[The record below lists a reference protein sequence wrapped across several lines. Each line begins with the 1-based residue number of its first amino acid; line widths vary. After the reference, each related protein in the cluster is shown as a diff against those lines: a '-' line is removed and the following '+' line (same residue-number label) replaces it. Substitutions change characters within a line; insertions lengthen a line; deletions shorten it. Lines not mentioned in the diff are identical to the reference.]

1 MKLTLREWQKTVKPK
16 EEILYNC
23 SEFQHLNDE
32 WVPFSIGM
40 QYQIINFKG
49 QDLTRFQIGNHQGT
63 VFCAITMTTDERRR
77 GHLPINRRNIAH
89 TLYKNGIN
97 NTLVDPITYFHIL
110 PFYKFVISPEGN
122 GIDCHRHYEAIMA
135 GAIPIVEDNELI
147 REKYK
152 GCPILYTK
160 DYSEI
165 NEVYLLNTYEKM
177 LDETYDFSP
186 VLLSSY
192 SSTYQ
197 DQIRENGNYWA
208 QRLTGQNW
216 YD

>member
-1 MKLTLREWQKTVKPK
+1 MKLTLRQWQQTVKPK

-40 QYQIINFKG
+40 QYKIMDFKYAP
-49 QDLTRFQIGNHQGT
+49 LEPFQIGPHNNT
-63 VFCAITMTTDERRR
+63 VFCGIVTTTDQRRR
-77 GHLPINRRNIAH
+77 GHLPVNRNIIEH
-89 TLYKNGIN
+89 TLSRNGIH
-97 NTLVDPITYFHIL
+97 NTKVDSVTYFRIL
-110 PFYKFVISPEGN
+110 PTYKFVISPEGN
-122 GIDCHRHYEAIMA
+122 GIDCHRHYEALMA

-165 NEVYLLNTYEKM
+165 NESYLQEIYEKM
-177 LDETYDFSP
+177 INETYDFSP
-186 VLLSSY
+186 VILTSY
-192 SSTYQ
+192 SPEYQ
-197 DQIRENGNYWA
+197 AQIKENGNYWA
-208 QRLTGQNW
+208 QRLTGQKW
-216 YD
+216 YN